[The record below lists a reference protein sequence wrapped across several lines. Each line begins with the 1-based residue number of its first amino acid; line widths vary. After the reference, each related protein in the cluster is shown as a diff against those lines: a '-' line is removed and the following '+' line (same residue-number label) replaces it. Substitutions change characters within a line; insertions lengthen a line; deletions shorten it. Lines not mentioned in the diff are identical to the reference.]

1 MSRIRMSFQAGE
13 TPDNFFSDYEWI
25 KANQSSLLDK
35 YGEASIL
42 VYKER
47 VVGFGR
53 SYFDAIENAEKAA
66 NDSNEIIT
74 PVHYHLTRNPYRI
87 GHLRRKSVTE

>member
-1 MSRIRMSFQAGE
+1 MSQIRMSYLAGE
-13 TPDNFFSDYEWI
+13 TPDNFFPDYDWI
-25 KANQSSLLDK
+25 KQNKASLLEK

-42 VYKER
+42 VYKQR

-53 SYFDAIENAEKAA
+53 SYFDAISNAEVTTR
-66 NDSNEIIT
+66 DQDDIIT

-87 GHLRRKSVTE
+87 GHVRRKTVRG